1 MKNICKDCWKNPVC
15 NKTPSKE
22 YLCSFKKSKN
32 LITFILIFLAIFSS
46 IGLADWNCLNDT
58 HSQYSTTITVGSS
71 NVPVSFPKRCPFNC
85 KNETGEC
92 NPSPY
97 EINMMD
103 LGILFG
109 VITITIILFI
119 LSFKVEQEGFKI
131 FYFLVGL
138 VFLLAVLLIIINY
151 ISIMNK
157 ETSLGFIANM
167 LWYILVALAFT
178 VVVIFI
184 YILKDLANLIAQ
196 KKLLQIR
203 W

>member
-1 MKNICKDCWKNPVC
+1 MMKKLKIDM
-15 NKTPSKE
+15 TPLNMRKGR
-22 YLCSFKKSKN
+22 YK
-32 LITFILIFLAIFSS
+32 IVPFILIFLALFSS
-46 IGLADWNCLNDT
+46 VGLADWNCLNNT
-58 HSQYSTTITVGSS
+58 FSQYSTTLTVGSS
-71 NVPVSFPKRCPFNC
+71 SVPLSYPKNC
-85 KNETGEC
+85 TLSGGCNPTTGIC
-92 NPSPY
+92 YPSPY
-97 EINMMD
+97 DISIMD

-109 VITITIILFI
+109 VITITIILFV

-157 ETSLGFIANM
+157 ESSLGFIADM
-167 LWYILVALAFT
+167 LWYILVALVFT

-184 YILKDLANLIAQ
+184 LILKDLANLIVQ